1 MLGSAARHS
10 PSPTVVVLV
19 VLAHTLVDADEKH
32 DLQRASGDV
41 RKQRKAHALIE
52 TRNENDEKYTGT
64 LPNAKASELD
74 IARKAPRLKQ
84 RFLEIQ
90 G

>member
-41 RKQRKAHALIE
+41 RKQRKTHALIE
-52 TRNENDEKYTGT
+52 TRNKNDEKYT
-64 LPNAKASELD
+64 LSDAKASELD